1 MASASRVTS
10 MPGHARRA
18 LAGQEEAAEHP
29 DGRGLAGAVGAQ
41 EPEDLPGPHAEVEAG
56 DRSHRPEAAG
66 EIRAFRWREACRS
79 APLRP
84 GRTRSCLI
92 RDPTDG
98 QPYTGRSLRKGVNPL
113 RLPLDPRAGKRL
125 TRPGKLTSVPCVLM
139 RAVTRAE
146 RKGKR
151 MSVKKLLLAKPR
163 GFCAGVDRA
172 IDVVNL
178 ALDLYPGPVYV
189 RKEIVHNVHVVNE
202 LRTKGAIF
210 VDELDEVP
218 DGATVIFSAHGVSPE
233 VRARATARGL
243 KVIDATCPL
252 VTKVHHE
259 AVRFAQEGRPI
270 VLVGHEGHDEVVGT
284 MGHAPEHIQ
293 LIGSVEEAEALQ
305 VSDPDRV
312 AVITQT
318 TLSLDDTS
326 AVMDALRRRFPSI
339 TAPARDDICYA
350 TQNRQVAVKAM
361 ARRAP
366 GDPGHRVARTAPTA
380 IGWPRWRETRAPGP
394 T

>member
-1 MASASRVTS
+1 M
-10 MPGHARRA
+10 
-18 LAGQEEAAEHP
+18 
-29 DGRGLAGAVGAQ
+29 
-41 EPEDLPGPHAEVEAG
+41 
-56 DRSHRPEAAG
+56 
-66 EIRAFRWREACRS
+66 
-79 APLRP
+79 
-84 GRTRSCLI
+84 
-92 RDPTDG
+92 
-98 QPYTGRSLRKGVNPL
+98 
-113 RLPLDPRAGKRL
+113 
-125 TRPGKLTSVPCVLM
+125 
-139 RAVTRAE
+139 
-146 RKGKR
+146 R

-178 ALDLYPGPVYV
+178 ALELYPGPVYV
-189 RKEIVHNVHVVNE
+189 RKEIVHNVHVVND
-202 LRTKGAIF
+202 LRAKGAIF

-233 VRARATARGL
+233 VRAGAAARGL

-259 AVRFAQEGRPI
+259 AVRFAREGRPI

-293 LIGSVEEAEALQ
+293 LIGSAEEAEALR
-305 VSDPDRV
+305 VADSDRV

-326 AVMDALRRRFPSI
+326 TVVDVLRRRFPGI
-339 TAPARDDICYA
+339 EAPTRDDICYA
-350 TQNRQVAVKAM
+350 TQNRQVAVKAL

-366 GDPGHRVARTAPTA
+366 VILVIGSKNSSNSNRLAEVAQAAGARAYLIDDISQIDPAWLQGVECLGITAGASAPEHLVDEVVQFFRARGATDIEEVEAITEEVSFALPPELVRDRDAQRLAP
-380 IGWPRWRETRAPGP
+380 RA
-394 T
+394 

>member
-1 MASASRVTS
+1 
-10 MPGHARRA
+10 
-18 LAGQEEAAEHP
+18 
-29 DGRGLAGAVGAQ
+29 
-41 EPEDLPGPHAEVEAG
+41 
-56 DRSHRPEAAG
+56 
-66 EIRAFRWREACRS
+66 
-79 APLRP
+79 
-84 GRTRSCLI
+84 
-92 RDPTDG
+92 
-98 QPYTGRSLRKGVNPL
+98 
-113 RLPLDPRAGKRL
+113 
-125 TRPGKLTSVPCVLM
+125 
-139 RAVTRAE
+139 
-146 RKGKR
+146 

-202 LRTKGAIF
+202 LRKKGAIF

-218 DGATVIFSAHGVSPE
+218 DGATVIFSAPGVSPE
-233 VRARATARGL
+233 VRAGAVARGL

-259 AVRFAQEGRPI
+259 AARFAQEGRPI

-284 MGHAPEHIQ
+284 MGHAPEHIH
-293 LIGSVEEAEALQ
+293 LIGSVEAAQTLQ
-305 VSDPDRV
+305 VSNADRI

-326 AVMDALRRRFPSI
+326 AIIGALRRRFPTI

-350 TQNRQVAVKAM
+350 TQNRQVAVKAL
-361 ARRAP
+361 ASRAP
-366 GDPGHRVARTAPTA
+366 VILVIGSKNSSNSNRLAEVARDAGARAYLIDDISQIDPAWLEDVECLGITAGASAPEYLVDEVVRYFRAGGVIEIEEIQAVTEEVSFA
-380 IGWPRWRETRAPGP
+380 LPPELVRDRTVRESAQAV
-394 T
+394 